1 MLGILLAVVAAA
13 GLILLL
19 MLITGHSRNSSDVK
33 GKDAKKNPSVLAREC
48 TKKLAKDPHNV
59 QALKALSEVY
69 FTEQNYE
76 KAFPLY
82 ETLMNLS
89 SVHVEI
95 DQQVTT
101 TRLGICAYK
110 NGKLDDAA
118 NAFTGGIRLNPRD
131 FDCNYYLGRILYEKK
146 DYEKAVL
153 CLKRALNIR
162 PDASEVYEYLGY
174 ALYKSKKYR
183 DSLTFLKKA
192 LDEHPDNKETLF
204 TFACALEDCN
214 MGDKALKIFMH
225 LRPDPTYGA
234 EACIACGSLHQKANQ
249 LDKALE
255 DYTIALKLETI
266 SSEMRL
272 TASYKL
278 ANVYLQLHNITKALT
293 LFKQIQVISPGY
305 KDVSVLVQRYSELNQ
320 NSNLQAYLMSGTSD
334 FVALCR
340 KFVQAYYAGAFVK
353 IEDISVFSESTEVL
367 CSVETPKWSDTE
379 MFRFF
384 RSSGAIGEL
393 YIRDF
398 HAKLKDIKCDRGF
411 CVTAG
416 SFTEEARKYVE
427 NRPIDLIE
435 KSKLIMILK
444 KIN

>member
-13 GLILLL
+13 GLIVLL
-19 MLITGHSRNSSDVK
+19 MMITGRSKNVSGLKSKDV
-33 GKDAKKNPSVLAREC
+33 KKNPSILAKDC
-48 TKKLAKDPHNV
+48 QKKLAKDPHNV
-59 QALKALSEVY
+59 QALQTLSEIY
-69 FTEQNYE
+69 FTEQNFE
-76 KAFPLY
+76 KAYPLY

-95 DQQVTT
+95 NQQIAA

-110 NGKLDDAA
+110 LGKLEDAA

-131 FDCNYYLGRILYEKK
+131 FDCNYYLGRILYEKN
-146 DYEKAVL
+146 DFEKAIL

-162 PDASEVYEYLGY
+162 PEASEVHEYLGY
-174 ALYKSKKYR
+174 ALYKSKKFR
-183 DSLTFLKKA
+183 DSLTFLKKS

-204 TFACALEDCN
+204 TFACALEDSN

-225 LRPDPTYGA
+225 LRPDPKYGA

-255 DYTIALKLETI
+255 DYAIALKLESI

-272 TASYKL
+272 NASYKM
-278 ANVYLQLHNITKALT
+278 ANVYLLQHNIPKALA
-293 LFKQIQVISPGY
+293 LFKQIQIISPGY
-305 KDVSVLVQRYSELNQ
+305 KDVSALVQRYSELNQ

-334 FVALCR
+334 FVVLCR
-340 KFVQAYYAGAFVK
+340 KFVQAYYSGSFVK
-353 IEDISVFSESTEVL
+353 IEDINVSSDSTEVL
-367 CSVETPKWSDTE
+367 CSVETSKWNDTE
-379 MFRFF
+379 LFRFF

-393 YIRDF
+393 YVRDF

-435 KSKLIMILK
+435 KSKLITILK
-444 KIN
+444 KVN